1 MISIAFE
8 EGEGE
13 FEGVILLALLDE
25 KFLFEDI
32 YHWRE
37 REGEREKYKERQI

>member
-13 FEGVILLALLDE
+13 FEGVILLALDE

-32 YHWRE
+32 YHL
-37 REGEREKYKERQI
+37 REGEREREI